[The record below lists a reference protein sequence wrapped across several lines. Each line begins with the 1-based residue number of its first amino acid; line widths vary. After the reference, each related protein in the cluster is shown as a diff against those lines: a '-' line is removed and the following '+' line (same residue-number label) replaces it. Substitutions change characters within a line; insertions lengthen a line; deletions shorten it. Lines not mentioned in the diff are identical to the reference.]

1 MQIKRLL
8 IELTIQK
15 MSRMS
20 KLANNI
26 KDTIILHTKHQNII
40 AALNQKI
47 EKLEKDN
54 AEMANIEKQH
64 KYMNGELHKEVD
76 KLKKENEYL
85 KKENEIIREGN
96 EYIGVFRDKLIDVL
110 EISLTHEPRR
120 DGYKI
125 ELNEL
130 TDKGPKN
137 IYKVSCN
144 GVPTYRNII
153 DTKK

>member
-1 MQIKRLL
+1 MQI
-8 IELTIQK
+8 QK
-15 MSRMS
+15 LQKEKM
-20 KLANNI
+20 KI
-26 KDTIILHTKHQNII
+26 KIAEKIILDRKHQHII

-54 AEMANIEKQH
+54 KEMANIEKQH
-64 KYMNGELHKEVD
+64 KYMNGELHKEVG
-76 KLKKENEYL
+76 KLNKENEYL
-85 KKENEIIREGN
+85 KKENVIIREGN
-96 EYIGVFRDKLIDVL
+96 EHLKIYRKNLVDVL
-110 EISLTHEPRR
+110 EIALTHEPKR

-130 TDKGPKN
+130 TEKGPKN

>member
-1 MQIKRLL
+1 
-8 IELTIQK
+8 

-76 KLKKENEYL
+76 TLKKEIFEVKKDNAIFKEHLQAELL
-85 KKENEIIREGN
+85 KK
-96 EYIGVFRDKLIDVL
+96 K
-110 EISLTHEPRR
+110 
-120 DGYKI
+120 
-125 ELNEL
+125 
-130 TDKGPKN
+130 
-137 IYKVSCN
+137 
-144 GVPTYRNII
+144 
-153 DTKK
+153 